1 MRIVTLAG
9 GVVET
14 AGDSGTRSRAS
25 DTTASVGRV
34 VETGGDSATESSIG
48 VGRPTT
54 SIKLLES
61 EDPKKKRR
69 KRQAKGGLRG
79 AVGLR
84 EGWSRGQ

>member
-1 MRIVTLAG
+1 MEA
-9 GVVET
+9 

-25 DTTASVGRV
+25 GTTASAGLV

-61 EDPKKKRR
+61 EDPKNKRR
-69 KRQAKGGLRG
+69 KRQAKGGSEELLVSERG
-79 AVGLR
+79 GLEAGR
-84 EGWSRGQ
+84 SC